1 MMGRETMQCRE
12 MMRMKCVAAA
22 ECVVAEVVGHIGEP
36 FTSAES
42 NSRRE
47 VLGRESIARPYA

>member
-1 MMGRETMQCRE
+1 MQCRVI
-12 MMRMKCVAAA
+12 MRMKCVVAA
-22 ECVVAEVVGHIGEP
+22 ECVVAEVVGHVGGP